1 MWADEARWF
10 LLPWALLAALVAGG
24 LLLLQPDRRRIDLFS
39 PTAFAAWSHVLPAY
53 VGGAI
58 VLALGFRPPVLRL
71 LNIPDDAFVDTIAYA
86 LLGFVSLGV
95 GFAAPFAGA
104 VGRALGARLPS
115 RDWQPEA
122 ALVPALLLLGV
133 GTIAALQALDT
144 GLMGYQVAA
153 DVGPFDAALVISSL
167 VATSLAFAILGV
179 IACSPAHP
187 AVRAVAASA
196 LVARAGADMLFTGRR
211 GALLQYALIV
221 AAAYACSGRRIR
233 LRHVASL
240 SLAFA
245 ATVITGL
252 AYGSTFRALKGGE
265 SVVGLAATAGT
276 VDLAARQTLSRG
288 VGGTAGYVRDRFVE
302 RLEII
307 SNAAVVVANYRRL
320 EPFERAYGLDDNITT
335 SFVGAFVP
343 RLLWPDKPPASDP
356 RAFADLYYGF
366 RNAFAVTPTADLLRN
381 YGPFGVPIGM
391 AALGLLL
398 RVIYATLIEGQRLVM
413 WRVAA
418 YITVLTTVSY
428 EGFFGSIVPM
438 LVRTIGLSALC
449 LIGVAM
455 LTRLMPGGRARA
467 GTPPTG

>member
-1 MWADEARWF
+1 MWGDEARWF

-24 LLLLQPDRRRIDLFS
+24 LLFVQPDRRRVDLFS

-53 VGGAI
+53 VGGAL
-58 VLALGFRPPVLRL
+58 VLAVGFRPPVLRL
-71 LNIPDDAFVDTIAYA
+71 LNVPDEAFVDTIAYA
-86 LLGFVSLGV
+86 LLGFVCLGL
-95 GFAAPFAGA
+95 GCAAPFAGRA
-104 VGRALGARLPS
+104 GRALGARLPA
-115 RDWQPEA
+115 REWDPAA

-153 DVGPFDAALVISSL
+153 EVGPYDAALVIGSL
-167 VATSLAFAILGV
+167 VATALAFAILAV
-179 IACSPAHP
+179 IACAPAHP
-187 AVRAVAASA
+187 AIRAIAASA
-196 LVARAGADMLFTGRR
+196 LVARAGADMLLTGRR
-211 GALLQYALIV
+211 GALLQYAMIV

-233 LRHVASL
+233 LRHAAGL
-240 SLAFA
+240 GAAFA
-245 ATVITGL
+245 AAVVVGL
-252 AYGSTFRALKGGE
+252 AYGSTFRAVQG
-265 SVVGLAATAGT
+265 SDAVVGLAGTAGT
-276 VDLAARQTLSRG
+276 ADLAARQTLSRG

-320 EPFERAYGLDDNITT
+320 QPFERAYALDDNITT
-335 SFVGAFVP
+335 SVVGAFVP

-391 AALGLLL
+391 AALGVLL
-398 RVIYATLIEGQRLVM
+398 RLMYATLIEAQRPVT

-418 YITVLTTVSY
+418 YVTLLMTVSY

-438 LVRTIGLSALC
+438 LVRTIGLTAVS
-449 LIGVAM
+449 LIGLDL
-455 LTRLMPGGRARA
+455 LTRLLPWGRGRAGR
-467 GTPPTG
+467 PPTA